1 MPSEDALLMV
11 RKSSGGPFN
20 ESNPNNNPLPQHLC
34 LSHIFTLFLGRVVH
48 LPENYSAWVLRGA
61 NRNSS
66 NTSEDEEKS
75 LKYLAMARTNKIT
88 MWNYDKEGELD
99 NPISRALQWT
109 EICDAIAISDDE
121 DEEKENNEKNIKI

>member
-1 MPSEDALLMV
+1 M
-11 RKSSGGPFN
+11 
-20 ESNPNNNPLPQHLC
+20 
-34 LSHIFTLFLGRVVH
+34 H